1 MVKVPEGYR
10 SKHVNDQRT
19 AGGGRSRGGSDL
31 LGGMLGGNAAGG
43 SLLGTIGKMALP
55 LILSKVMRGG
65 SGRSGG
71 GLGGLLGSM
80 LGGGNDNEPPK
91 LTDEERNE
99 ADDQA
104 GCLEQRE
111 DLCRVVPVCI
121 LNRDFDKIVKRLGD
135 IDEHEAAFLRAEF
148 EAPLD
153 IAAFCA
159 TVPEELDEEVY
170 AFSLMGM
177 KLDTQREAQFLGAMA
192 QGLNMDPRVCNEI
205 HEKLGVPEIF
215 S

>member
-10 SKHVNDQRT
+10 SKNVNDQRT

-80 LGGGNDNEPPK
+80 LGGGNDNEPPE

-104 GCLEQRE
+104 TLLLRAMINGAKSDGQ
-111 DLCRVVPVCI
+111 V
-121 LNRDFDKIVKRLGD
+121 DKDELDRIVKRLGD

-159 TVPEELDEEVY
+159 TVPDELDEEVY
-170 AFSLMGM
+170 AFSLLGM

-205 HEKLGVPEIF
+205 HQKLGVPEIF